1 MSSPSNDLQPRQPAG
16 PPTGRTDSY
25 LSTHSQGQSLADVLE
40 RVLDKGIV
48 IVGDIQVRL
57 LDIELLT
64 IKIRLLVAS
73 VDKAKEMGV
82 NWWEGDAF
90 SSAPSLDGDD
100 GDGDKSELANRV
112 KALEERL
119 TDDADSSSGQSN
131 SSGQRK
137 QSSQSKQSKA
147 KTGRSR

>member
-1 MSSPSNDLQPRQPAG
+1 MSSPSDDLKQRQPAG

-25 LSTHSQGQSLADVLE
+25 LSTHTQGQSLADVLE

-82 NWWEGDAF
+82 DWWEGDAF
-90 SSAPSLDGDD
+90 SSAQSLDGDD
-100 GDGDKSELANRV
+100 GDRAELASRV

-119 TDDADSSSGQSN
+119 TDDTGSSG
-131 SSGQRK
+131 R
-137 QSSQSKQSKA
+137 SKQSKA
-147 KTGRSR
+147 TTGRSR

>member
-1 MSSPSNDLQPRQPAG
+1 MSSPSSPSSDLQQRQPAG
-16 PPTGRTDSY
+16 PPTGRPDSSY
-25 LSTHSQGQSLADVLE
+25 LSTHAQSQSLADVLE

-64 IKIRLLVAS
+64 IKLRLLVAS

-82 NWWEGDAF
+82 NWWEADEFASIPDGGGD
-90 SSAPSLDGDD
+90 SDD
-100 GDGDKSELANRV
+100 RAELASRV

-119 TDDADSSSGQSN
+119 TDDSGSSG
-131 SSGQRK
+131 RTK
-137 QSSQSKQSKA
+137 KTA
-147 KTGRSR
+147 KSGRSR

>member
-1 MSSPSNDLQPRQPAG
+1 MTSPSRDLQAEQGGGRPVGR
-16 PPTGRTDSY
+16 PTDAY
-25 LSTHSQGQSLADVLE
+25 LSTHTQGQSLADVLE

-64 IKIRLLVAS
+64 IKLRLLVAS

-82 NWWEGDAF
+82 NWWEADEFASVQNGEGGNGDRA
-90 SSAPSLDGDD
+90 
-100 GDGDKSELANRV
+100 ELASRV

-119 TDDADSSSGQSN
+119 SDDAGSAGSK
-131 SSGQRK
+131 K
-137 QSSQSKQSKA
+137 QTRS

>member
-1 MSSPSNDLQPRQPAG
+1 MTSPSRDLQAEQGAG
-16 PPTGRTDSY
+16 RPVGRPSDAY
-25 LSTHSQGQSLADVLE
+25 LSTHTQGQSLADVLE

-82 NWWEGDAF
+82 NWWESDDFASIQNGGGNGDRA
-90 SSAPSLDGDD
+90 
-100 GDGDKSELANRV
+100 ELASRV

-119 TDDADSSSGQSN
+119 THDAEPTG
-131 SSGQRK
+131 RKK
-137 QSSQSKQSKA
+137 QSGSKS
-147 KTGRSR
+147 GRSSR

>member
-1 MSSPSNDLQPRQPAG
+1 MSSPSNDHLQRGPASG
-16 PPTGRTDSY
+16 LSMGRANSY
-25 LSTHSQGQSLADVLE
+25 LSTHAQGQSLADVLE

-73 VDKAKEMGV
+73 VDKAKEIGV
-82 NWWEGDAF
+82 NWWESDEFAA
-90 SSAPSLDGDD
+90 SAQRLDGDD
-100 GDGDKSELANRV
+100 ADRAELASRV

-119 TDDADSSSGQSN
+119 TDDGESTG
-131 SSGQRK
+131 R
-137 QSSQSKQSKA
+137 SKQSKA